1 MSYPPRMTAVRL
13 SRCQGAPLSMKP
25 DLPHIRNHYLD
36 IHGKQFFLMFLCPLN
51 PNVFAIAVHTYP
63 YVCIAATHSIPVFT
77 NLVHLSLI
85 CHSPFLFY
93 LLHFVCARSQ
103 VLSVV
108 FHSWTGAWHVP
119 TMQCPPF
126 SGRCVSCHLVFGVSH
141 LLSFGLHELQRA
153 VPAPWLAP
161 CLSQQQSPVFTSSVC

>member
-1 MSYPPRMTAVRL
+1 
-13 SRCQGAPLSMKP
+13 MKP
-25 DLPHIRNHYLD
+25 DLPHTRNHYLD

-108 FHSWTGAWHVP
+108 FHS
-119 TMQCPPF
+119 
-126 SGRCVSCHLVFGVSH
+126 
-141 LLSFGLHELQRA
+141 
-153 VPAPWLAP
+153 
-161 CLSQQQSPVFTSSVC
+161 

>member
-1 MSYPPRMTAVRL
+1 
-13 SRCQGAPLSMKP
+13 
-25 DLPHIRNHYLD
+25 
-36 IHGKQFFLMFLCPLN
+36 MFLCPLN

-85 CHSPFLFY
+85 CHSSFLFY

-108 FHSWTGAWHVP
+108 FHSWTGADMFPPCSAHLSLAAVFEVIYSHSGC
-119 TMQCPPF
+119 MSCRGQC
-126 SGRCVSCHLVFGVSH
+126 
-141 LLSFGLHELQRA
+141 LLSGWLPVCPSSNPQCSPPLSVRVSGAVLISSFLLCSFLEVFLHVGIHL
-153 VPAPWLAP
+153 
-161 CLSQQQSPVFTSSVC
+161 T